1 MKSYVKTTKLLPF
14 LFPRKKII
22 KQKSGD
28 KSQKNMVSD
37 KEKDQ

>member
-1 MKSYVKTTKLLPF
+1 VKKTKLLLFF
-14 LFPRKKII
+14 LQRKKII

>member
-1 MKSYVKTTKLLPF
+1 VKKNETSAF
-14 LFPRKKII
+14 FQQRKKII